1 MPCLA
6 RKSSNVR
13 VPVRVRIFA
22 MRGSYR
28 AWNLSWMRTAF
39 FCISSLLKP
48 AAIKKSFTGIVN
60 ISRYVFMLIGLWP
73 NSWNSSLSSATVAAA
88 SAISTPFQSKTTSL
102 IILFKIFDC
111 VPEYL
116 QPWPFLRHRLAFPN
130 VRFAKVRP
138 MRHLREA
145 HSTLGMRHES
155 QDATIVRSDT
165 CDVFQRPVGI
175 GWHLGMFC
183 RFP

>member
-1 MPCLA
+1 
-6 RKSSNVR
+6 
-13 VPVRVRIFA
+13 
-22 MRGSYR
+22 
-28 AWNLSWMRTAF
+28 
-39 FCISSLLKP
+39 
-48 AAIKKSFTGIVN
+48 
-60 ISRYVFMLIGLWP
+60 MLIGLWP
-73 NSWNSSLSSATVAAA
+73 NSWNSSLSTATVAAA

-175 GWHLGMFC
+175 GWHLEMFC
-183 RFP
+183 RFPLYILERNCPVFFESSQHLRRSIVFAFPMCYWDGQSLYSLQPWALSCDLQINPTT